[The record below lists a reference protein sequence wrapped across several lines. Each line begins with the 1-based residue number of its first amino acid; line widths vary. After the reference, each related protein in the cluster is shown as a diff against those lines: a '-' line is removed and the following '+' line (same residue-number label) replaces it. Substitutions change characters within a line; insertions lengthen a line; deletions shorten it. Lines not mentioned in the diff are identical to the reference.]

1 MIDNEVK
8 KRLNQINIEDYIWVV
23 YTGIIALSLYA
34 NRLERKYFITNDE
47 KSKTEYRNIMIA
59 IFLVLYLVYSYFLK
73 DSWDDFKNINK
84 IKDKKKR
91 DLITLSFM
99 ASLLIFISGAIF
111 LYIAIVDEN
120 IDVELAFN

>member
-1 MIDNEVK
+1 MNDEVR
-8 KRLNQINIEDYIWVV
+8 KRLEQIRVEDYIWIV

-34 NRLERKYFITNDE
+34 NRLERKYFITKDL
-47 KSKTEYRNIMIA
+47 KSKNEYRNIMIA
-59 IFLVLYLVYSYFLK
+59 IFLVLYLVYSYFLN

-84 IKDKKKR
+84 IKDKKKK
-91 DLITLSFM
+91 DLVTLSFLG
-99 ASLLIFISGAIF
+99 SLLIFISGAIF

>member
-1 MIDNEVK
+1 MNDEVR
-8 KRLNQINIEDYIWVV
+8 KRLEQIRVEDYIWIV

-34 NRLERKYFITNDE
+34 NRLERKYFITKNE
-47 KSKTEYRNIMIA
+47 KSKNEYRNIMIA
-59 IFLVLYLVYSYFLK
+59 IFLVLFLVYSYFLN

-84 IKDKKKR
+84 IKDKKKK
-91 DLITLSFM
+91 DLVTLSFLG
-99 ASLLIFISGAIF
+99 SLLIFISGAIF

>member
-1 MIDNEVK
+1 MNNDIK
-8 KRLNQINIEDYIWVV
+8 KRLEQIRVEDYIWIV

-34 NRLERKYFITNDE
+34 NRLERKYFVNNDL

-91 DLITLSFM
+91 DLITLSFLG
-99 ASLLIFISGAIF
+99 SLLIFISGAIF